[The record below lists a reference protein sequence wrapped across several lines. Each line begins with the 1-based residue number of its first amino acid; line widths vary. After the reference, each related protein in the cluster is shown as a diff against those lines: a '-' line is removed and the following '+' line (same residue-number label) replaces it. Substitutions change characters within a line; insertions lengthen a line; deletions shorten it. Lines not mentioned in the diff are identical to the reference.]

1 MIKRGS
7 ISLKFIV
14 TGILVL
20 LVALCMSAGLLL
32 VSDKALAE
40 GGTEAELIEIKSSN
54 ISYSF
59 ILTGTGKPN
68 DEVVYTGADN
78 NVPAIRVGYDT
89 KNPELGII
97 ALTENVDYTVSST
110 DVNAGLAG
118 FTVTGTGKYKGS
130 VVYANS

>member
-54 ISYSF
+54 ITTRWF
-59 ILTGTGKPN
+59 IRARTTTCPRYAWVTTPRIPN
-68 DEVVYTGADN
+68 SA
-78 NVPAIRVGYDT
+78 
-89 KNPELGII
+89 
-97 ALTENVDYTVSST
+97 
-110 DVNAGLAG
+110 
-118 FTVTGTGKYKGS
+118 
-130 VVYANS
+130 